1 MGEITEAGYQSMRE
15 FAFSAHTVPNQWDY
29 IALYDSSQSEVVR
42 VSITGDSRFY
52 WTDLDGDEVGT
63 VQGEVSGNDSDIP
76 TDGTTIEYTAIWD
89 SATGGRQITQLE
101 QVASMTFNQTG
112 DAMNV
117 THNVQI
123 PQIV

>member
-29 IALYDSSQSEVVR
+29 IALYDSSQSEVIR